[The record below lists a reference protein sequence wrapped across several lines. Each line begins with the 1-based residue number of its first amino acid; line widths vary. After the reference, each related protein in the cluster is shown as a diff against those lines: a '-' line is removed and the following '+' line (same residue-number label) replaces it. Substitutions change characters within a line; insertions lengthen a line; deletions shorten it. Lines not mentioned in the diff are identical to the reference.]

1 MRTVADVERFLKD
14 SEVPFQD
21 LGGGMFI
28 VTDDDSGLHNLA
40 IKVEDAVVLFSLRVL
55 DPNKWAAG
63 ERGRLFEQLLR
74 LNGSG
79 LLHAAFALQEDG
91 VYLQAALPLPNL
103 DSNELQAVLDDIGLA
118 TKQHLPSLRSDS
130 LRPPH

>member
-118 TKQHLPSLRSDS
+118 TKQHLPSLRGDS
-130 LRPPH
+130 LRPTH

>member
-55 DPNKWAAG
+55 DPNKFASSDRA
-63 ERGRLFEQLLR
+63 RLFEQLLR
-74 LNGSG
+74 LNGTG
-79 LLHAAFALQEDG
+79 LLHAAFALQDDG

-103 DSNELQAVLDDIGLA
+103 DENELQAVLDDMGLA
-118 TKQHLPSLRSDS
+118 TTQHVPALRGEG
-130 LRPPH
+130 RAN

>member
-63 ERGRLFEQLLR
+63 ERARLFEQLLR

-118 TKQHLPSLRSDS
+118 TKQHLPSLRGDS
-130 LRPPH
+130 LRPTH